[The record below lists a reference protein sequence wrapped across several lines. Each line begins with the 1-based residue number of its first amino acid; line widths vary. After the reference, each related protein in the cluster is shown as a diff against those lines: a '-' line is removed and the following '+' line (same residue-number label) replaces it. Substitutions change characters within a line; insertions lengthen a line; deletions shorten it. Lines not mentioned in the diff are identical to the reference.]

1 MDKDVTT
8 VVQVHKIDTNI
19 ETIFNSV
26 SDQKT
31 KKDNGVIIIK
41 NEIYLKTHFVPR
53 LLRSHPRLLCAYP
66 GVRRKKRLQTAF
78 A

>member
-1 MDKDVTT
+1 MNQFYQRKRRLIEHWLLLIV
-8 VVQVHKIDTNI
+8 NI

-41 NEIYLKTHFVPR
+41 NEIYLKTHLSREFFPVFF
-53 LLRSHPRLLCAYP
+53 LRIRNYDST
-66 GVRRKKRLQTAF
+66 KWNN
-78 A
+78 

>member
-1 MDKDVTT
+1 MNQFYQRKSRLIEHWLLLIV
-8 VVQVHKIDTNI
+8 NI

-41 NEIYLKTHFVPR
+41 NEIYLKTHLSREFFPVFF
-53 LLRSHPRLLCAYP
+53 LRIRNYDST
-66 GVRRKKRLQTAF
+66 KWNN
-78 A
+78 

>member
-1 MDKDVTT
+1 MNQFYQRKSRLIEHWLLLIV
-8 VVQVHKIDTNI
+8 NI

-41 NEIYLKTHFVPR
+41 NEIYLKSHLSREFFPVFF
-53 LLRSHPRLLCAYP
+53 LRIRNYDST
-66 GVRRKKRLQTAF
+66 KWNN
-78 A
+78 